1 MFRRS
6 HLVASVLCVPA
17 LLAGCFNSL
26 DKGNLKCTTQN
37 HCPTGYSCVFGDGAA
52 SGICKQGALVV
63 DSGGA
68 DRLVPP
74 ADAADGPDVRSGV
87 DSSPRV
93 DGLGPPDGTGS
104 DAGMGGTDGAN
115 SVDAPSATGGAGAG
129 GSGGS
134 SAIAAGGANGVDALV
149 TGGGGAGGT
158 DAPMATGGTTTGSD
172 ALPLD
177 VPADVFSPDAPG
189 TCSTD
194 QDCPTQKP
202 LCLGN
207 QCAKCASDN
216 DCVGRT
222 GPACSTSGLCVA
234 CTANSYCKG
243 TAATCDTSSNQCV
256 GCTRRSDCSGTCQTC
271 SVNTCIAV
279 KNQDDPTVCA
289 GTCDATGACKGKQ
302 GQACKTSADCVN
314 GLSCADGY
322 CCDKACKGTCEAC
335 DVGISVGTCT
345 TLGANA
351 TPRAGRTACV
361 AKDPTCA
368 GKCDGNSA
376 ACAYPLSNT
385 SCGTASCTG
394 TTYQPVGSC
403 STGTC
408 FMPLTQSCPTNEKC
422 SANAC
427 ACQSPYQTCGSACV
441 DTNTDGAN
449 CGICGKSCVSGSTCS
464 AGKCQPV
471 TMTSSLGGYSFV
483 FWVDANYVYY
493 NDCSTYYDCV
503 PKRIA
508 LSAVG
513 GSGSSLTTIDCS
525 GYAVMG
531 SSLLLF
537 ESQVADFL
545 CTIGSTCQ
553 VNSSSHVP
561 DGMPVGFK
569 NPAPSYVAVITSS
582 NSSTEITTW
591 YTTTNATYS
600 AYQNFYWSY
609 DCAGGLSNFAS
620 VGNYQYW
627 ACGNGSGSYTIWR
640 TNGTI
645 PATATSQITGG
656 FTFSPLLVDANSVS
670 LIYLDTNNLYR
681 VPAPGGL
688 GTGAPQL
695 IVSGT
700 GTKFVTEDAN
710 GIYWIDTLANLN
722 RCTASSCSSTTTVM
736 TTGQTLGNY
745 FTGNGNLGVLYQDSG
760 FLYWINGS
768 GQLMKLAK

>member
-1 MFRRS
+1 MSNRIVVCS
-6 HLVASVLCVPA
+6 SGLA
-17 LLAGCFNSL
+17 LLLPAILGLSCLKRDWDVCAPNAPCKPGYTCTADWQCVRSTDAGSDGL
-26 DKGNLKCTTQN
+26 VVIDSRESTDAVGAMDRLISAVTDG
-37 HCPTGYSCVFGDGAA
+37 PGDPAVGPDGA
-52 SGICKQGALVV
+52 GAL
-63 DSGGA
+63 DSAGQQ
-68 DRLVPP
+68 
-74 ADAADGPDVRSGV
+74 GV
-87 DSSPRV
+87 DGRV
-93 DGLGPPDGTGS
+93 DGPAALDTAAQLDVG
-104 DAGMGGTDGAN
+104 
-115 SVDAPSATGGAGAG
+115 GGA
-129 GSGGS
+129 
-134 SAIAAGGANGVDALV
+134 
-149 TGGGGAGGT
+149 GAGGT

-172 ALPLD
+172 ARPLD

-194 QDCPTQKP
+194 QDCPTQRP

-243 TAATCDTSSNQCV
+243 PAATCDTSSNQCV

-271 SVNTCIAV
+271 SASVCIAV

-302 GQACKTSADCVN
+302 GQACKTSADCVS

-335 DVGISVGTCT
+335 DVGTSVGTCT
-345 TLGANA
+345 ALGANA

-361 AKDPTCA
+361 ATDATCA
-368 GKCDGNSA
+368 GKCDGKSA

-408 FMPLTQSCPTNEKC
+408 FMPSTESCPTNEKC

-427 ACQSPYQTCGSACV
+427 ACQSPYQTCSSACV

-449 CGICGKSCVSGSTCS
+449 CGICRKSCDPGSTCS

-483 FWVDANYVYY
+483 FWVDASYVYY

-513 GSGSSLTTIDCS
+513 GSGSSLTTINCS

-531 SSLLLF
+531 SSLFLF
-537 ESQVADFL
+537 ESQVASFL

-582 NSSTEITTW
+582 NNNTEITTW

-627 ACGNGSGSYTIWR
+627 TCENGSGSYTIWR

-645 PATATSQITGG
+645 PAAATSQITGG
-656 FTFSPLLVDANSVS
+656 FTFHPNLVDANSVS
-670 LIYLDTNNLYR
+670 LIYLDGNTNNLYR

-688 GTGAPQL
+688 GTAAPQL
-695 IVSGT
+695 IVSST
-700 GTKFVTEDAN
+700 GTKMVTEDSS

-745 FTGNGNLGVLYQDSG
+745 FTGNGFISGTLYQDASY
-760 FLYWINGS
+760 LYWINGS